1 MQKESATVLGIGFY
15 PTETMRPMP
24 YSTGLTDSQW
34 EAIKPY
40 LDRQR
45 KRRYDLRHIVV
56 DTMGLLMAVVVHAAN
71 VHESRGR
78 LQCWRSSRPCARGF
92 SGSGPIAPTS
102 GNSPRRF
109 TGSGTECWRWWRRR
123 SISAALR
130 CCRSAGSSST
140 VSLGSTTTGAC
151 RWTMSKHAV
160 ERGDDQG
167 YRDSVDDQAARL
179 IPKESLTDLHIAP
192 PI

>member
-71 VHESRGR
+71 VHESRGAPPVLAKLQAMCPR
-78 LQCWRSSRPCARGF
+78 LQRIWAD
-92 SGSGPIAPTS
+92 
-102 GNSPRRF
+102 
-109 TGSGTECWRWWRRR
+109 
-123 SISAALR
+123 SAYIGELAETVHRLR
-130 CCRSAGSSST
+130 
-140 VSLGSTTTGAC
+140 
-151 RWTMSKHAV
+151 
-160 ERGDDQG
+160 D
-167 YRDSVDDQAARL
+167 
-179 IPKESLTDLHIAP
+179 
-192 PI
+192 